1 MAEELQGLLK
11 RIQEQGISKA
21 DQEKSEIIAAAK
33 AEAEKI
39 VADAKAQAEIITKQA
54 EDTAKNTEERGKD
67 ALSQASRDILIQLKN
82 EMIAR
87 MTKVVKDNLKD
98 VMTPDF
104 MKKIITDM
112 LAKYLSSSVGS
123 DMKLDVMVAPDDLN
137 KMQAL
142 LQGSLGVSF
151 KTQPKVMASR
161 DMESGL
167 KVSFKDDDVFFDFS
181 DEALVEIICAYAGP
195 RFAEYFNK

>member
-1 MAEELQGLLK
+1 MSEELQGLLK

-21 DQEKSEIIAAAK
+21 DQERSEIIAKAK

-39 VADAKAQAEIITKQA
+39 VADARSNAENITKQA
-54 EDTAKNTEERGKD
+54 DEEAQNTVERGKA

-104 MKKIITDM
+104 MKKIIADM
-112 LAKYLSSSVGS
+112 AAKYLNADAGT
-123 DMKLDVMVAPDDLN
+123 DMKLEVMVAPDELE

-142 LQGSLGVSF
+142 LMSSLAASF
-151 KTQPKVMASR
+151 KTEPKVFGSR
-161 DMESGL
+161 DMESGM

-181 DEALVEIICAYAGP
+181 DEALAEIICSYAGP